1 MVVSK
6 ERIEAH
12 IEEWKEKILNK
23 KKKSWPKFIYH
34 AADARVVK
42 KILESGQLIPRN
54 MQQAPMVHDV
64 ASPEALKNNPDALN
78 YSRFYFRPR
87 TLFNIRTEGI
97 RCLNDEKRKDF
108 DHEGQMSI
116 PIMLCFDLLSISRM
130 KEAFFTEK
138 GNACLNTAKGND
150 DKFFNQIDFNNVYH
164 DSETNE
170 DKVRKKRM
178 AEVVVSV
185 PVPIKENLKFIFC
198 RTLYDKITLL
208 TLLNEKE
215 LKNYSDIIKVAA
227 VPESI
232 FCHSLALFIR
242 DLKFYNTSLLIRLK
256 HPSDSSLNSYK
267 VKIIQKNSFGI
278 LIQKD
283 LIFERSEAFYEVSG
297 FLNQKECLW
306 EIHIEKVL
314 AFLGYIP
321 SEKSEIV

>member
-6 ERIEAH
+6 ERIESH
-12 IEEWKEKILNK
+12 IKEWKEKISNQ

-34 AADARVVK
+34 AADARVIK

-54 MQQAPMVHDV
+54 MQKTPMVHDV

-87 TLFNIRTEGI
+87 TLFHIRTEGI
-97 RCLNDEKRKDF
+97 RCLDDKKRKGF

-116 PIMLCFDLLSISRM
+116 PVMLCFDLLSISRM
-130 KEAFFTEK
+130 KEVFFTEK
-138 GNACLNTAKGND
+138 GYACLNTAKGND
-150 DKFFNQIDFNNVYH
+150 DEFFNKIDFCSVYH

-178 AEVVVSV
+178 AEVVVAV
-185 PVPIKENLKFIFC
+185 PVLIKEHLKFIFC

-215 LKNYSDIIKVAA
+215 LKNYHDIIKVAA

-242 DLKFYNTSLLIRLK
+242 DLKFYNTSLLIKLK
-256 HPSDSSLNSYK
+256 HPSDSSLNSYR
-267 VKIIQKNSFGI
+267 VKIIQKNNSET
-278 LIQKD
+278 LIEKD
-283 LIFERSEAFYEVSG
+283 LTFEKSEAFYEVTG
-297 FLNQKECLW
+297 FFNQKECSW
-306 EIHIEKVL
+306 EIHIEEVL

-321 SEKSEIV
+321 SEKSEII